1 VAFLCIPPPAVA
13 GSPVSAPVFS
23 EKGFYLQEFRGRTL
37 AIAVQASDLRTPAP
51 LAAVI
56 AELASHGTRVCV
68 LSTERVHLE
77 ALLEGRV
84 ISAATPRL
92 EGAVWRE
99 LRRSGA
105 AGLLIGGSLAF
116 APACRDLSLRLGVRK
131 LVWLDRDGGL
141 AGPGGVRLSFVHL
154 EELQLLLA
162 TEGANARRLTLLRE
176 VEKMLVGGIPAVNV
190 CSLEGLGDELFTY
203 AGSGT
208 LFTRERY
215 IRVRR
220 LGIDDF
226 DAAADLVRRGVEE
239 GYLAPRSDEDV
250 DLVLASGFGAFVEDT
265 HLAGIGALLVD
276 EGSRVA
282 EIASLYTLTRFLGE
296 GVGGHLVA
304 HAVER
309 AEVLGLAAV
318 FGCTTMERVG
328 AFFLRQGFR
337 EVTQDDVPA
346 SKWKGYEAARRARV
360 RCFRRETAPLRAVP
374 A

>member
-1 VAFLCIPPPAVA
+1 
-13 GSPVSAPVFS
+13 VSEPNANPPVFS

-37 AIAVQASDLRTPAP
+37 ALAVQASDLRGTAP
-51 LAAVI
+51 LAGVI
-56 AELASHGTRVCV
+56 AELVSHGARVCV
-68 LSTERVHLE
+68 LSTERLHLE
-77 ALLEGRV
+77 ALLQGRV

-99 LRRSGA
+99 LRRTGA

-116 APACRDLSLRLGVRK
+116 APACRDVSLRLGVGK

-141 AGPGGVRLSFVHL
+141 VGPGGVRLSFVHL

-162 TEGANARRLTLLRE
+162 AAGEKARRVTLLRE
-176 VEKMLVGGIPAVNV
+176 VEKMLAGGIPAVNV
-190 CSLEGLGDELFTY
+190 CTLEGLGDELFTY

-215 IRVRR
+215 MRVRR

-226 DAAADLVRRGVEE
+226 DAAADLLGRGVEE

-250 DLVLASGFGAFVEDT
+250 DQVLASGFGAFVEGT

-276 EGSRVA
+276 EASGMA

-304 HAVER
+304 YAVER
-309 AEVLGLAAV
+309 AEALGLRAV
-318 FGCTTMERVG
+318 FGCTTSERVA

-337 EVTQDDVPA
+337 DVPQEDVSA
-346 SKWKGYEAARRARV
+346 AKWRGYDAARRARV
-360 RCFRRETAPLRAVP
+360 RCFRRELTL
-374 A
+374 